1 MSTFT
6 FTCYNEDT
14 ESSLTF
20 SAEYLG
26 DVLERFE
33 QFLKGAGYHF
43 EGNLD
48 FVTFDSDDDYDD
60 DYDDEEPPEGLVK
73 VFQHNMSKTTD
84 YSYPNTVTPTVT
96 IGQIQALTT
105 SDVAAFQVTG
115 SGTIPGYGAVPPT
128 MAPIQPL
135 TPKDLDKWSL

>member
-33 QFLKGAGYHF
+33 QFLKGANYHF

-48 FVTFDSDDDYDD
+48 FVTFDSDD

-73 VFQHNMSKTTD
+73 VFQHNMSKT
-84 YSYPNTVTPTVT
+84 NELKEK
-96 IGQIQALTT
+96 QN
-105 SDVAAFQVTG
+105 
-115 SGTIPGYGAVPPT
+115 
-128 MAPIQPL
+128 
-135 TPKDLDKWSL
+135 